1 MTFLSRRAVF
11 LLYVDR
17 PTGRPHPGDAARGQ
31 APQIRSGRWAVR
43 GGLASVRGHTS
54 DVFASSNYPPDQAE
68 ADRFVAEMRHGTLI
82 ACTADGYPQ
91 VSILPFVRTGDVIEL
106 HCVQGDPTFD
116 AVKINRRVTFFVSDF
131 LAWSPH
137 DWVDERDA
145 GRATLH
151 FRAVAFECDVERTST
166 DPGDVAGALSR
177 LLAAY
182 EPGASYEP
190 VKTGDFYG
198 ARLRRLATM
207 RLRIVRSHVKF
218 KTGPAG
224 AGETKRMVAAKLR
237 ERGEPGDPRAA
248 DVIEMYLRERPQ
260 A

>member
-1 MTFLSRRAVF
+1 
-11 LLYVDR
+11 
-17 PTGRPHPGDAARGQ
+17 
-31 APQIRSGRWAVR
+31 
-43 GGLASVRGHTS
+43 
-54 DVFASSNYPPDQAE
+54 VFASSNYPPDKAA
-68 ADRFVAEMRHGTLI
+68 ADAFVAEMRYGTLI

-91 VSILPFVRTGDVIEL
+91 VSILPFVKINDVIEL
-106 HCVQGDPTFD
+106 HCVQADPTFD
-116 AVKINRRVTFFVSDF
+116 ALGINPRVTFFVSDF

-137 DWVDERDA
+137 YWVDEKDA

-166 DPGDVAGALSR
+166 DPEDVAGALSR
-177 LLAAY
+177 LLARY

-190 VKTGDFYG
+190 VKPGEFYG

-207 RLRIVRSHVKF
+207 RLRVVRSHIKF

-224 AGETKRMVAAKLR
+224 TVDTKRRVADKLR
-237 ERGEPGDPRAA
+237 DRAEPGDMRAA
-248 DVIEMYLRERPQ
+248 AVIETYLRERPP